1 MTNAALDSIAG
12 ALEELEKARRMLSRA
27 RGAQVRNAE
36 HREFLKAVALSWF
49 NARRNSVY
57 LVVGA
62 APLTDVDDAYRAI
75 LDATERAAA
84 KTTYSDSLRMT
95 KAVLINVRGGILGG
109 SVSATSS
116 DLPPDFIALA
126 ADPLMRGILQRRW
139 EECTRCVGAS
149 AYLSATV
156 MMGGL
161 LEALLVARANRLAN
175 KGSLFRAKGAPVD
188 PKTKKPL
195 ELRQWTLGSYIDV
208 AHELGW
214 ITKSAKDV
222 AVVLRDYR
230 NYVHPE
236 KERSHGVTLNSE
248 DAKMFWE
255 LTKTLSRQLLQSATS
270 AAPGA

>member
-1 MTNAALDSIAG
+1 M
-12 ALEELEKARRMLSRA
+12 
-27 RGAQVRNAE
+27 
-36 HREFLKAVALSWF
+36 
-49 NARRNSVY
+49 
-57 LVVGA
+57 VGSTQ
-62 APLTDVDDAYRAI
+62 LTDVDSAYRTV

-84 KTTYSDSLRMT
+84 RTTYSENL
-95 KAVLINVRGGILGG
+95 KAAKAALIEVRGSVLGG
-109 SVSATSS
+109 AVSARSS
-116 DLPPDFIALA
+116 DSPPDFTALA
-126 ADPLMRGILQRRW
+126 ADPVMQGILNRRW

-161 LEALLVARANRLAN
+161 LEALLVARANRLTN
-175 KGSLFRAKGAPVD
+175 KAPLFKAAGTPVD

-195 ELRQWTLGSYIDV
+195 DLRLWTLGPYIDV

-236 KERSHGVTLNSE
+236 KERSHGVTLSLE
-248 DAKMFWE
+248 DARMFWE
-255 LTKTLSRQLLQSATS
+255 LTKMLSRQLLQSAAA